1 MHPERKLKRGKLLLL
16 KKLTEELTPDEEKEL
31 QKWAD
36 ENTANRELAD
46 RVLSAAFLRHAIL
59 DKNKEKE
66 KHAWQ

>member
-1 MHPERKLKRGKLLLL
+1 MYPERKLKRGKLLLL

-46 RVLSAAFLRHAIL
+46 RAVGSIPAPCHSRQ
-59 DKNKEKE
+59 E
-66 KHAWQ
+66 